1 MVELICL
8 DEQRYYRYRVFID
21 TKHIAYITKKGESFQ
36 KQEYTIAMCDGKKWI
51 VDDPDWLKKME
62 KIIKDKK

>member
-36 KQEYTIAMCDGKKWI
+36 KQEYTIAMCDGKKMDSRRPRL
-51 VDDPDWLKKME
+51 VEEDGKNNQR
-62 KIIKDKK
+62 